1 MSAPARHVTP
11 DGAATEPLVSAG
23 PVIRYV
29 DDRGQFRRDVTL
41 ADLSAIV
48 KGKTGKL
55 WVDIRSTDRHCSAM
69 LENVFAFHPLAIEDA
84 QNPSSRVKVDEYP
97 GFLFAIIRGVRF
109 QEGTDDPYDLETFNI
124 SFFLGPN
131 YLVTVH
137 TGQATAFDV
146 VADRVER
153 HPDVLSRGADRVMHA
168 IMDGAI
174 DAYFPLLDT
183 IDEFVDGIEARVFK
197 DFDREALHDIFQ
209 VKRLVVS
216 LRRHLGPQ
224 REVFST
230 LSLRPSALLAPEMQV
245 YFRDVYDHMLRIN
258 DSLETYRELLSSTM
272 DSYLTQVSNRL
283 GRITKGLSVIATIS
297 IPFVVVSGMWG
308 MNFANIP
315 LSQDPRGFWFMLALQ
330 LGLSAVLL
338 IWLRFR
344 KQL

>member
-1 MSAPARHVTP
+1 MSAPARPVTP
-11 DGAATEPLVSAG
+11 ESVAAEPTGSVG

-29 DDRGQFRRDVTL
+29 DDRGQFRADVKL
-41 ADLSAIV
+41 ADLAAIV
-48 KGKTGKL
+48 KDKKGKL
-55 WVDIRSTDRHCSAM
+55 WVDIRSTDRHCVAV
-69 LENVFAFHPLAIEDA
+69 LENIFSFHPLAIEDA
-84 QNPSSRVKVDEYP
+84 QNPASRVKVDEYP
-97 GFLFAIIRGVRF
+97 GFLFAVIRGVRF

-137 TGQATAFDV
+137 GGQAEAFDE
-146 VADRVER
+146 VAQRVER
-153 HPDVLSRGADRVMHA
+153 HPEVLSRGADRVMHA

-174 DAYFPLLDT
+174 DAYFPLLDR
-183 IDEFVDGIEARVFK
+183 IDEFVDGLETRVFK
-197 DFDREALHDIFQ
+197 DFDRGAMHDIFQ

-224 REVFST
+224 REVFNL
-230 LSLRPSALLAPEMQV
+230 LSLRPSTLLQPEMQV

-258 DSLETYRELLSSTM
+258 DSLESYRELLSSTM

-283 GRITKGLSVIATIS
+283 GKITKGLSVIATIS

-308 MNFANIP
+308 MNFAHIP
-315 LSQDPRGFWFMLALQ
+315 LSQDPRGFWYMLALQ

-338 IWLRFR
+338 VWLRFR